1 MKHSIFQG
9 SILLAFMFLYPGAAN
24 AQDTVHKKMPSVV
37 LVQLPSERNR
47 IEALKKQHEERLLAE
62 VRMDAVCERTAM
74 IRDFQANFTYCPVYY
89 FMDTNATL
97 IKKRVFTGVLMN
109 ADGTP
114 ATNIPLSP
122 GSTGYVIAYYGYLA
136 PVYQHQSME
145 DSMRDRLNVEPP
157 FGRGLVILND
167 KFQELTFFYKLG
179 YDDVLFGLKKKH
191 PELRYSSK
199 HFDIE
204 YYPFVKLF
212 ELKLTDKQGRPEFW
226 DNYSLYTDE
235 PDSTADTKKK

>member
-1 MKHSIFQG
+1 MNRSIFLRLIFCCLVLFVG
-9 SILLAFMFLYPGAAN
+9 VRAY
-24 AQDTVHKKMPSVV
+24 AQDTTHKKMPSVV
-37 LVQLPSERNR
+37 LVQLPSEHNR
-47 IEALKKQHEERLLAE
+47 IEAIRKTNNQRLLAE
-62 VRMDAVCERTAM
+62 IKEDALGEQAAM
-74 IRDFQANFTYCPVYY
+74 IRDFEGNFNYCPVYY

-114 ATNIPLSP
+114 ATNIPLTP

-136 PVYQHQSME
+136 PVYRHQSME

-191 PELRYSSK
+191 PELRYNSK